1 MKLYVSVSLDKR
13 GITRRKMFHL
23 EKKKNLPKDHLNRT
37 IQQAVR
43 EMYLKIFV
51 LDI

>member
-1 MKLYVSVSLDKR
+1 MSLCHWIK
-13 GITRRKMFHL
+13 GGLQGGKCSIW
-23 EKKKNLPKDHLNRT
+23 KKKNLPKDHLNRT

>member
-1 MKLYVSVSLDKR
+1 
-13 GITRRKMFHL
+13 MFHL
-23 EKKKNLPKDHLNRT
+23 EKKNLPKDHLNRT